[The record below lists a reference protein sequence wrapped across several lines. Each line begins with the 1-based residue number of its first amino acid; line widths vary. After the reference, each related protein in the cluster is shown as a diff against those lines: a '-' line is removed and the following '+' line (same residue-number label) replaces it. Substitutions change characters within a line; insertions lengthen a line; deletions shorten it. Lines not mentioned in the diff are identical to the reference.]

1 MQESGSKNTAG
12 GSKNTA
18 GGSKNPAV
26 HKKNVSAIVIVAALG
41 YFVDIYDLILFSIV
55 RISSLKSLGVTGD
68 ALLSDGVMLLN
79 MQMAGMLIGGILWG
93 ILGDKRGRI
102 SVLFGSIIMY
112 SVANILNGFVMDVQ
126 QYAVLRVIAG
136 IGLAG
141 ELGAGIT
148 LVSEVMSKE
157 SRGYGTTIVA
167 SIGILGAV
175 VAAFV
180 ADIFDWRTAYFV
192 GGGLGLLLLFLRIGV
207 YESGMFKN
215 IKKDE
220 IGRGQF
226 QHLFTNW
233 ARFKKYVKCILIGA
247 PLWFV
252 VGVLITFSDAF
263 AKALGV
269 EGIAPAKSV
278 MFTYIGLAFG
288 DLLSGYLS
296 QYFKSR
302 KKIIFAFILATN
314 ILIVIYLFF
323 NNFGSFYFY
332 SICLLLGVSCGYWAV
347 FVTNASEQFGTNLRA
362 TVTTT
367 VPNFVRG
374 AVVPLTLLFQYLKG
388 PTGIIFSAAIVAG
401 IALLLAYISAS
412 KLEETYG
419 KDLDYIEM
427 I

>member
-1 MQESGSKNTAG
+1 MQESGSNNTAS
-12 GSKNTA
+12 GSKNI
-18 GGSKNPAV
+18 
-26 HKKNVSAIVIVAALG
+26 SAIVIVAALG

-68 ALLSDGVMLLN
+68 ALLSDGVLLLN

-93 ILGDKRGRI
+93 VLGDKRGRI

-167 SIGILGAV
+167 SVGILGAV
-175 VAAFV
+175 VAALV
-180 ADIFDWRTAYFV
+180 ADMFDWRTAYFV
-192 GGGLGLLLLFLRIGV
+192 GGGMGLLLLFLRIGV

-220 IGRGQF
+220 ISRGEF
-226 QHLFTNW
+226 LHLFTNW
-233 ARFKKYVKCILIGA
+233 SRFKKYVKCILIGA

-252 VGVLITFSDAF
+252 VGILMTFSDAF
-263 AKALGV
+263 AKQLGV
-269 EGIAPAKSV
+269 EGVAPSKSV
-278 MFTYIGLAFG
+278 MFCYIGLAIG

-296 QYFKSR
+296 QYFKTR
-302 KKIIFAFILATN
+302 KKIIFIFILATN
-314 ILIVIYLFF
+314 ILIVVYLFF

-332 SICLLLGVSCGYWAV
+332 TICLLLGVSCGYWAV

-374 AVVPLTLLFQYLKG
+374 AVVPLTLLFQFLN
-388 PTGIIFSAAIVAG
+388 PSTGIIYSAAIVAG
-401 IALLLAYISAS
+401 IALVLAYFSAAR
-412 KLEETYG
+412 LEETYG

>member
-1 MQESGSKNTAG
+1 MQESGSRNI
-12 GSKNTA
+12 
-18 GGSKNPAV
+18 
-26 HKKNVSAIVIVAALG
+26 SAIVVVAALG

-55 RISSLKSLGVTGD
+55 RIASLKSLGVTGD
-68 ALLSDGVMLLN
+68 ELLSDGVLLLN
-79 MQMAGMLIGGILWG
+79 MQMAGMLVGGIIWG

-112 SVANILNGFVMDVQ
+112 SIANILNGFVQDVP

-157 SRGYGTTIVA
+157 SRGYGTTLVA
-167 SIGILGAV
+167 TIGILGAV
-175 VAAFV
+175 AAALV
-180 ADIFDWRTAYFV
+180 ADFFEWRTAYFV
-192 GGGLGLLLLFLRIGV
+192 GGGLGLLLLVLRIGV

-215 IKKDE
+215 IQSDN
-220 IGRGQF
+220 ISRGQF
-226 QHLFTNW
+226 QHLFTSW
-233 ARFKKYVKCILIGA
+233 SRFLKYLKCILIGA

-263 AKALGV
+263 AKKLGV
-269 EGIAPAKSV
+269 EGVIPAKSV
-278 MFTYIGLAFG
+278 MFCYIGLAIG

-296 QYFKSR
+296 QVLKTR
-302 KKIIFAFILATN
+302 KKVILSFITITN
-314 ILIVIYLFF
+314 ILIIVYLFF
-323 NNFGSFYFY
+323 NHFGSFYFY
-332 SICLLLGVSCGYWAV
+332 SICLLLGISCGYWAV

-374 AVVPLTLLFQYLKG
+374 SVVPLTLLFQFLN
-388 PTGIIFSAAIVAG
+388 PSIGIIYSAAIVAG
-401 IALLLAYISAS
+401 ISLIFAYISAAR
-412 KLEETYG
+412 LEETYG
-419 KDLDYIEM
+419 KELDYIEM

>member
-1 MQESGSKNTAG
+1 MQESGSKQVSGA
-12 GSKNTA
+12 K
-18 GGSKNPAV
+18 
-26 HKKNVSAIVIVAALG
+26 HVSAIVIVAALG

-55 RISSLKSLGVTGD
+55 RISSLKSLGVSGD

-79 MQMAGMLIGGILWG
+79 MQMAGMLLGGIIWG

-112 SVANILNGFVMDVQ
+112 SLANILNGFVTDVS

-167 SIGILGAV
+167 SVGILGAV

-180 ADIFDWRTAYFV
+180 ADLFDWRTAYFV

-215 IKKDE
+215 IKNDE
-220 IGRGQF
+220 ISRGQF

-233 ARFKKYVKCILIGA
+233 ARFKKYLKCILIGA

-252 VGVLITFSDAF
+252 VGVLMTFSDAF
-263 AKALGV
+263 AKQLGI
-269 EGIAPAKSV
+269 EGITPAKSV
-278 MFTYIGLAFG
+278 MFCYIGLAIG

-296 QYFKSR
+296 QYFKTR
-302 KKIIFAFILATN
+302 KKIIFYFILATN

-323 NNFGSFYFY
+323 NQFGTFYFY
-332 SICLLLGVSCGYWAV
+332 TICLLLGVSCGYWAV

-388 PTGIIFSAAIVAG
+388 PSGIIYSAAIVAG
-401 IALLLAYISAS
+401 ISLLFAYISAAR
-412 KLEETYG
+412 LEETYG

>member
-1 MQESGSKNTAG
+1 MQESGSKST
-12 GSKNTA
+12 
-18 GGSKNPAV
+18 PAKLKGNDSL

-167 SIGILGAV
+167 SVGILGAV

-226 QHLFTNW
+226 HHLFTNW
-233 ARFKKYVKCILIGA
+233 SRFKKYVKCILIGA

-296 QYFKSR
+296 QYFRSR

-388 PTGIIFSAAIVAG
+388 PAGIIYSAAIVAG

>member
-1 MQESGSKNTAG
+1 M
-12 GSKNTA
+12 
-18 GGSKNPAV
+18 
-26 HKKNVSAIVIVAALG
+26 
-41 YFVDIYDLILFSIV
+41 
-55 RISSLKSLGVTGD
+55 
-68 ALLSDGVMLLN
+68 
-79 MQMAGMLIGGILWG
+79 
-93 ILGDKRGRI
+93 
-102 SVLFGSIIMY
+102 
-112 SVANILNGFVMDVQ
+112 
-126 QYAVLRVIAG
+126 
-136 IGLAG
+136 
-141 ELGAGIT
+141 
-148 LVSEVMSKE
+148 
-157 SRGYGTTIVA
+157 
-167 SIGILGAV
+167 
-175 VAAFV
+175 
-180 ADIFDWRTAYFV
+180 
-192 GGGLGLLLLFLRIGV
+192 
-207 YESGMFKN
+207 
-215 IKKDE
+215 
-220 IGRGQF
+220 
-226 QHLFTNW
+226 FTNW

-296 QYFKSR
+296 QYFRSR
-302 KKIIFAFILATN
+302 KKIIFAFILSTN

-323 NNFGSFYFY
+323 NSFGSFYFY

-388 PTGIIFSAAIVAG
+388 PTGIIYSAAIVAG

>member
-1 MQESGSKNTAG
+1 MQESGSKN
-12 GSKNTA
+12 
-18 GGSKNPAV
+18 
-26 HKKNVSAIVIVAALG
+26 VSVIVIVAALG

-68 ALLSDGVMLLN
+68 SLLSDGVMLLN
-79 MQMAGMLIGGILWG
+79 MQMAGMLLGGIIWG

-112 SVANILNGFVMDVQ
+112 SIANILNGMVTDVT
-126 QYAVLRVIAG
+126 QYAVLRLIAG

-175 VAAFV
+175 VAALV
-180 ADIFDWRTAYFV
+180 ADVFEWRTAYYV

-215 IKKDE
+215 IKKEE
-220 IGRGQF
+220 IGKGQF
-226 QHLFTNW
+226 QHLFTSW
-233 ARFKKYVKCILIGA
+233 SRFTKYVKCIFIGA

-252 VGVLITFSDAF
+252 VGILMTFSDAF
-263 AKALGV
+263 AKQLGV
-269 EGIAPAKSV
+269 EGVTPAKSV
-278 MFTYIGLAFG
+278 MFCYIGLAMG
-288 DLLSGYLS
+288 DLLSGFLS
-296 QYFKSR
+296 QYYKSR
-302 KKIIFAFILATN
+302 KKIIFSFILATN
-314 ILIVIYLFF
+314 ILIIVYLFM
-323 NNFGSFYFY
+323 NHYGTFYFY
-332 SICLLLGVSCGYWAV
+332 SVCAALGLSCGYWAV

-374 AVVPLTLLFQYLKG
+374 AVVPLTLLFQYLN
-388 PTGIIFSAAIVAG
+388 PAVGIIYSAAIVAG
-401 IALLLAYISAS
+401 ISLVFAYISAVR
-412 KLEETYG
+412 LEETYG

>member
-1 MQESGSKNTAG
+1 
-12 GSKNTA
+12 
-18 GGSKNPAV
+18 
-26 HKKNVSAIVIVAALG
+26 
-41 YFVDIYDLILFSIV
+41 
-55 RISSLKSLGVTGD
+55 
-68 ALLSDGVMLLN
+68 
-79 MQMAGMLIGGILWG
+79 
-93 ILGDKRGRI
+93 
-102 SVLFGSIIMY
+102 
-112 SVANILNGFVMDVQ
+112 MDVQ

-167 SIGILGAV
+167 SVGILGAV
-175 VAAFV
+175 VAALV
-180 ADIFDWRTAYFV
+180 ADMFDWRTAYFV
-192 GGGLGLLLLFLRIGV
+192 GGGMGLLLLFLRIGV

-220 IGRGQF
+220 ISRGEF
-226 QHLFTNW
+226 LHLFTNW
-233 ARFKKYVKCILIGA
+233 VRFKKYVKCILIGA

-252 VGVLITFSDAF
+252 VGILMTFSDAF
-263 AKALGV
+263 AKQLGV
-269 EGIAPAKSV
+269 QGVAPSKSV
-278 MFTYIGLAFG
+278 MFCYIGLAIG

-296 QYFKSR
+296 QYFKTR
-302 KKIIFAFILATN
+302 KKIIFIFILATN
-314 ILIVIYLFF
+314 ILIVVYLFF
-323 NNFGSFYFY
+323 NNFGTFYFY
-332 SICLLLGVSCGYWAV
+332 SICLLLGISCGYWAV

-374 AVVPLTLLFQYLKG
+374 AVVPLTLLFQFLN
-388 PTGIIFSAAIVAG
+388 PTTGIIYSAAIVAG
-401 IALLLAYISAS
+401 LALVFAYISAAR
-412 KLEETYG
+412 LEETYG

>member
-1 MQESGSKNTAG
+1 MQESGSK
-12 GSKNTA
+12 S
-18 GGSKNPAV
+18 
-26 HKKNVSAIVIVAALG
+26 VSAIVIVAALG

-55 RISSLKSLGVTGD
+55 RVPSLKSFGFQGD
-68 ALLSDGVMLLN
+68 ELLSTGVMLLN
-79 MQMAGMLIGGILWG
+79 MQMAGMLIGGIIWG

-102 SVLFGSIIMY
+102 SVLFGSIILY
-112 SVANILNGFVMDVQ
+112 SVANILNGMVQDVT

-148 LVSEVMSKE
+148 LVSEVMGKE

-175 VAAFV
+175 VAVFV
-180 ADIFDWRTAYFV
+180 ADLFEWRTAYYV
-192 GGGLGLLLLFLRIGV
+192 GGVLGLLLLILRLSV
-207 YESGMFKN
+207 YESGMFKSIQNEN
-215 IKKDE
+215 IGK
-220 IGRGQF
+220 GQF

-233 ARFKKYVKCILIGA
+233 SRFTKYIKCILIGA

-252 VGVLITFSDAF
+252 VGVLMTFSDAF
-263 AKALGV
+263 AKSLGV
-269 EGIAPAKSV
+269 EGVTPAKSV
-278 MFTYIGLAFG
+278 MFCYIGLALG

-296 QYFKSR
+296 QIFKTR
-302 KKIIFAFILATN
+302 KKIIFIFILLTN
-314 ILIVIYLFF
+314 ILIVLYLFY
-323 NNFGSFYFY
+323 NHFGSFYFY
-332 SICLLLGVSCGYWAV
+332 TICLLLGVTCGYWAV

-374 AVVPLTLLFQYLKG
+374 SVVPLTLLFQYLKTPAG
-388 PTGIIFSAAIVAG
+388 VIYSAAIVAG
-401 IALLLAYISAS
+401 ISLIFAYISAAR
-412 KLEETYG
+412 LEETYG

>member
-1 MQESGSKNTAG
+1 MQESGSNNTAG
-12 GSKNTA
+12 GS
-18 GGSKNPAV
+18 
-26 HKKNVSAIVIVAALG
+26 KNVSAIVIVAALG

-68 ALLSDGVMLLN
+68 ALLSDGVLLLN

-93 ILGDKRGRI
+93 VLGDKRGRI

-167 SIGILGAV
+167 SVGILGAV
-175 VAAFV
+175 VAALV
-180 ADIFDWRTAYFV
+180 ADMFDWRTAYFV
-192 GGGLGLLLLFLRIGV
+192 GGGMGLLLLFLRIGV

-220 IGRGQF
+220 ISRGEF
-226 QHLFTNW
+226 LHLFTNW
-233 ARFKKYVKCILIGA
+233 SRFKKYVKCILIGA

-252 VGVLITFSDAF
+252 VGILMTFSDAF
-263 AKALGV
+263 AKQLGV
-269 EGIAPAKSV
+269 EGVAPSKSV
-278 MFTYIGLAFG
+278 MFCYIGLAIG

-296 QYFKSR
+296 QYFKTR
-302 KKIIFAFILATN
+302 KKIIFIFILATN
-314 ILIVIYLFF
+314 ILIVVYLFF

-332 SICLLLGVSCGYWAV
+332 TICLLLGVSCGYWAV

-374 AVVPLTLLFQYLKG
+374 AVVPLTLLFQFLN
-388 PTGIIFSAAIVAG
+388 PSTGIIYSAAIVAG
-401 IALLLAYISAS
+401 IALVLAYFSAAR
-412 KLEETYG
+412 LEETYG

>member
-1 MQESGSKNTAG
+1 MQESGSK
-12 GSKNTA
+12 S
-18 GGSKNPAV
+18 
-26 HKKNVSAIVIVAALG
+26 VSAIVIVAALG

-55 RISSLKSLGVTGD
+55 RVPSLKSFGFQGD
-68 ALLSDGVMLLN
+68 ELLSTGVMLLN
-79 MQMAGMLIGGILWG
+79 MQMAGMLIGGIIWG

-102 SVLFGSIIMY
+102 SVLFGSIILY
-112 SVANILNGFVMDVQ
+112 SVANILNGMVQDVT

-148 LVSEVMSKE
+148 LVSEVMGKE

-175 VAAFV
+175 VAVFV
-180 ADIFDWRTAYFV
+180 ADLFEWRTAYYV
-192 GGGLGLLLLFLRIGV
+192 GGVLGLLLLILRLSV
-207 YESGMFKN
+207 YESGMFKSIQNEN
-215 IKKDE
+215 IGK
-220 IGRGQF
+220 GQF

-233 ARFKKYVKCILIGA
+233 SRFTKYIKCILIGA

-252 VGVLITFSDAF
+252 VGVLMTFSDAF
-263 AKALGV
+263 AKSLGV
-269 EGIAPAKSV
+269 EGITPAKSV
-278 MFTYIGLAFG
+278 MFCYIGLALG

-296 QYFKSR
+296 QIFKTR
-302 KKIIFAFILATN
+302 KKIIFIFIMFTN
-314 ILIVIYLFF
+314 ILIVLYLFY
-323 NNFGSFYFY
+323 NHFGSFYFY
-332 SICLLLGVSCGYWAV
+332 TICLLLGVTCGYWAV

-374 AVVPLTLLFQYLKG
+374 SVVPLTLLFQYLKT
-388 PTGIIFSAAIVAG
+388 PVGIIYSAAIVAG
-401 IALLLAYISAS
+401 ISLVFAYISAIR
-412 KLEETYG
+412 LEETYG

>member
-1 MQESGSKNTAG
+1 MQESGSKNIT
-12 GSKNTA
+12 
-18 GGSKNPAV
+18 
-26 HKKNVSAIVIVAALG
+26 AIVVVAALG

-55 RISSLKSLGVTGD
+55 RVASLKSLGIEGD
-68 ALLSDGVMLLN
+68 ALLTDGVLLLN
-79 MQMAGMLIGGILWG
+79 MQMAGMLIGGIIWG
-93 ILGDKRGRI
+93 VLGDKRGRI

-112 SVANILNGFVMDVQ
+112 SVANILNGFVMDVP

-167 SIGILGAV
+167 SVGIMGAV
-175 VAAFV
+175 VAALV
-180 ADIFDWRTAYFV
+180 ADMFEWRTAYFV
-192 GGGLGLLLLFLRIGV
+192 GGGLGLLLLGLRIGV

-215 IKKDE
+215 VQAEKV
-220 IGRGQF
+220 GRGQF
-226 QHLFTNW
+226 QHLFTDW
-233 ARFKKYVKCILIGA
+233 KRFKKYVKCILIGA

-269 EGIAPAKSV
+269 EGIAASRSV
-278 MFTYIGLAFG
+278 MFCYIGLAIG
-288 DLLSGYLS
+288 DLLSGFLS
-296 QYFKSR
+296 QILKTR
-302 KKIIFAFILATN
+302 KKIIIAFIILTN
-314 ILIVIYLFF
+314 ILIILYLFF
-323 NNFGSFYFY
+323 NSYGAFYFY
-332 SICLLLGVSCGYWAV
+332 ALCLSLGISCGYWAV

-362 TVTTT
+362 TVTTS

-374 AVVPLTLLFQYLKG
+374 SVVPLTLLFQFLIGYV
-388 PTGIIFSAAIVAG
+388 GIIYSAAIVAG
-401 IALLLAYISAS
+401 LSLVLAYLSAAR
-412 KLEETYG
+412 LEETYG
-419 KDLDYIEM
+419 KDLDYVEM

>member
-1 MQESGSKNTAG
+1 MQES

-167 SIGILGAV
+167 SVGILGAV

>member
-1 MQESGSKNTAG
+1 MQESGSKNTSG
-12 GSKNTA
+12 RSVN
-18 GGSKNPAV
+18 SEV

-126 QYAVLRVIAG
+126 QYAILRVIAG

-167 SIGILGAV
+167 SVGILGAV

-207 YESGMFKN
+207 YESGMFRN

-323 NNFGSFYFY
+323 NSFGSFYFY

-374 AVVPLTLLFQYLKG
+374 AIVPLTLLFQYLKG
-388 PTGIIFSAAIVAG
+388 PTGIIYSAAIVAG